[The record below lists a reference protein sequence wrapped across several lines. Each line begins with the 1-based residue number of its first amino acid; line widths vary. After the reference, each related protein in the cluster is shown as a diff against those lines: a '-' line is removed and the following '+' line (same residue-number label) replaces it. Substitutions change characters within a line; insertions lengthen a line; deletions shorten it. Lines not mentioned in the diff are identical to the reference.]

1 MKWQNRKTGLLL
13 ALLLA
18 VSMILSACSETDITE
33 SQSSVSGGSTENQS
47 ADAGT
52 IAELQEQI
60 AELQAENEALRNQLH
75 QYTEGQASS
84 ETAQENTEQ
93 TPEGEQETQTEEV
106 PVEDELNIVV
116 LGDSIWDMDRGI
128 RESRRRWL
136 LI

>member
-60 AELQAENEALRNQLH
+60 AELQAENEALRNQL
-75 QYTEGQASS
+75 QSALGQRRI
-84 ETAQENTEQ
+84 
-93 TPEGEQETQTEEV
+93 PLLLFIRRKVFG
-106 PVEDELNIVV
+106 
-116 LGDSIWDMDRGI
+116 WDIGFGGRN
-128 RESRRRWL
+128 RL
-136 LI
+136 